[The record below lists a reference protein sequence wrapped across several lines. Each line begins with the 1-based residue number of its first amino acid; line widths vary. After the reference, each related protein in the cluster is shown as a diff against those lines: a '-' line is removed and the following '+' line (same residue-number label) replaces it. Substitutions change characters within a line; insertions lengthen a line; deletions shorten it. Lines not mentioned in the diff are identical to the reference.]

1 MKKAAIVIVILGFY
15 GCIKSY
21 TPNVHSPVTGY
32 LVVEGNIN
40 TAPTTTTITLSRT
53 EPLTDTASQ
62 LFENGATIAV
72 EGSDGSIYNGAQAG
86 SGQYSFGAIPL
97 DSTKTYRLDIT
108 TAAGTRFMSEFV
120 KVIPTPP
127 IDSIYA
133 TYDGSG
139 AHILLD
145 THNPQNTTHY
155 YMWSWSETWEF
166 TSAEYSYYM
175 YNGSAVV
182 PRPDSDQVYYCWRND
197 ASTSIMIYSS
207 AKLSQDV
214 VSQFQLNLIPGGD
227 QRLSFEYSILVNQ
240 YGLADSAYDYLQ
252 LMQGNT
258 ESLGSIFDPLPS
270 SLKGNIYCVSDPSQP
285 VVGYVNASAV
295 QTQRVFIQ
303 RPYNWSYEFGC
314 YQKDTVIQ
322 PDTKD
327 LERNFAGG
335 NHSMYTPVAAT
346 QPPGLGWVSNQTTC
360 VNCIAMGGTNV
371 KPSFWP

>member
-108 TAAGTRFMSEFV
+108 TADGTRFMSEFV

-127 IDSIYA
+127 IDSIYPS
-133 TYDGSG
+133 YDGSG
-139 AHILLD
+139 AHILVD
-145 THNPQNTTHY
+145 AHNPQNNTRC
-155 YMWSWSETWEF
+155 YMWNWSETWEF
-166 TSAEYSYYM
+166 HAAEYSYYE

-182 PRPDSDQVYYCWRND
+182 IRPPADEVYTCWRND
-197 ASTSIMIYSS
+197 VSTSVLIYSS
-207 AKLSQDV
+207 AKLSEDV
-214 VSQFQLNLIPGGD
+214 VSRFQLTLIPEGD
-227 QRLSFEYSILVNQ
+227 QRLSVEYSILVNQ
-240 YGLADSAYDYLQ
+240 WGLSDSAYDYFQ
-252 LMQGNT
+252 LMQTNT
-258 ESLGSIFDPLPS
+258 ENLGSIFDPLPS

-285 VVGYVNASAV
+285 VVGYVNASSI
-295 QTQRVFIQ
+295 QTLRVFIQ
-303 RPYNWSYEFGC
+303 RPINWPYLFECG
-314 YQKDTVIQ
+314 QKDTTL
-322 PDTKD
+322 PADKD
-327 LERNFAGG
+327 LARNFAGG
-335 NHSMYTPVAAT
+335 NGAAYTPLT
-346 QPPGLGWVSNQTTC
+346 STTPPGEGWVSNLSTC
-360 VNCIAMGGTNV
+360 TNCITMGGTNV
-371 KPSFWP
+371 KPAFWP